1 MHVKNMFRCLKW
13 HTLASLINYHD
24 YLLYFSINEYAQP
37 ANLWTLYD
45 ENRAHLSSNVEWLYP
60 NSDRDPLRAMLN
72 EGVVT
77 RQRTM
82 GFIRRNNAT
91 DSTNALRFSS
101 FVPRSVRL
109 YNRTPADLKTMDE
122 EESRDEFKQR
132 LRLHCMEQELG
143 CHLDWPNYD
152 EMNGRVLPTTR
163 ILMARGEHIV
173 KRRNGLF
180 IEPIPEEDD
189 SGVNS

>member
-1 MHVKNMFRCLKW
+1 MKDMFRCLKW

-24 YLLYFSINEYAQP
+24 YLLYFSINEFAQP
-37 ANLWTLYD
+37 ANMWTLYD
-45 ENRAHLSSNVEWLYP
+45 ENRAHLSSDAEWLYP
-60 NSDRDPLRAMLN
+60 NSEGDPLRAMLN

-91 DSTNALRFSS
+91 DSTNALRFAS

-109 YNRTPADLKTMDE
+109 FNRTPADLKKMDE
-122 EESRDEFKQR
+122 EESRLEFKHR

-152 EMNGRVLPTTR
+152 EMNGRILPSTR
-163 ILMARGEHIV
+163 ILEARGEHIV

-180 IEPIPEEDD
+180 IEPIPEDD
-189 SGVNS
+189 ES